1 MASLD
6 FVYDIVEKLN
16 EEKVDYLVVSI
27 QHSDD
32 ESRSDI
38 FYNLSDD
45 RTPIAISETLDK
57 FQTEVLSKYIDES
70 EFLDLGTD
78 DDDDDDDDDPSP
90 A

>member
-27 QHSDD
+27 QHCDS

-45 RTPIAISETLDK
+45 RTPVTMAETLEK
-57 FQTEVLSKYIDES
+57 FHIETLSKYIDDSDYDIEV
-70 EFLDLGTD
+70 
-78 DDDDDDDDDPSP
+78 DDDDDDPEP

>member
-38 FYNLSDD
+38 FYNEGNNSRCELSEAMAVWLF
-45 RTPIAISETLDK
+45 PS
-57 FQTEVLSKYIDES
+57 QT
-70 EFLDLGTD
+70 GGG
-78 DDDDDDDDDPSP
+78 
-90 A
+90 